1 MTNNRI
7 NAHEARA
14 ASPDQAFL
22 DKAVEDIARIA
33 STLTASLSPRLSANG
48 YEMIRTIVKLDDPK
62 VKEDDRK
69 ALIEAAAPGEA
80 ATLLAQGRV
89 ELAKVVN
96 YTQASTLG
104 LDAARV
110 RTLLDQELERELKT
124 AVAGKMT
131 ESHQEVVRLRTNY
144 TSTLKA
150 EGNKIARD
158 VAHQVAV
165 DVTKDDSRELR
176 SLLKTRKTHMPPAER
191 ERLID
196 QSAET
201 KTIKAL
207 PLAVREL
214 ETRVPSSQ
222 ATVAGLDPVKER
234 EAFEAALK
242 AAIKAQ
248 IKDKLTAGYDQ
259 LCEESREHADARADF
274 WGRAKLIAPAVLLV
288 ATGATILAIGGTSHI
303 FWGPVGAVAMAA
315 AFGFCRWRQGS
326 ARANHLD

>member
-1 MTNNRI
+1 MAKI
-7 NAHEARA
+7 NANEAKA

-22 DKAVEDIARIA
+22 DKAVDDIATIA
-33 STLTASLSPRLSANG
+33 RTLTTSLSQQLSANG
-48 YEMIRTIVKLDDPK
+48 YDKIRTIVKLDNPK
-62 VKEDDRK
+62 VKDDDRK
-69 ALIEAAAPGEA
+69 AFIEAAAPAEA
-80 ATLLAQGRV
+80 AALLSQARAELGR
-89 ELAKVVN
+89 VVN
-96 YTQASTLG
+96 YTQASALG
-104 LDAARV
+104 LDSARV
-110 RTLLDQELERELKT
+110 SVLLDQELKRELEA
-124 AVAGKMT
+124 AVAGSMT
-131 ESHQEVVRLRTNY
+131 QSHQEVVRLRSNY

-150 EGNKIARD
+150 EVNKIARD
-158 VAHQVAV
+158 VAYQVAV
-165 DVTKDDSRELR
+165 DVTKDDNRELR
-176 SLLKTRKTHMPPAER
+176 SLLKTRKTHMPQAER

-201 KTIKAL
+201 KAIKAL
-207 PLAVREL
+207 PAAVREL

-222 ATVAGLDPVKER
+222 TTAAGLDPIKER

-242 AAIKAQ
+242 TAIKAQ

-259 LCEESREHADARADF
+259 LCDESREHAEARADF
-274 WGRAKLIAPAVLLV
+274 WGRAKLIAPAALLV